1 MRYFKILKNFIKK
14 NKEQEEEQHEEESL
28 QDHEMYVS
36 DDDVSATIEIRLN
49 SQSGDFNVVVGVNEV
64 DLDCSKNLALVLY
77 MLNSGH
83 LAEYFTQAYEN
94 WSEGDVARKVFIKD
108 LFLNWIINKETYSE
122 KKDKLAIA
130 PADVFNFSDYVDK

>member
-14 NKEQEEEQHEEESL
+14 NKEEESI
-28 QDHEMYVS
+28 QDDEMYVS
-36 DDDVSATIEIRLN
+36 DENVSATIEIRLD
-49 SQSGDFNVVVGVNEV
+49 SQTGDFNVVVGVHEV
-64 DLDCSKNLALVLY
+64 DLECSRSLGLVLY

-83 LAEYFTQAYEN
+83 LSEYFTQAYEN
-94 WSEGDVARKVFIKD
+94 WSEGDVSRKVFTND

-130 PADVFNFSDYVDK
+130 PADVFKFSDYVDK

>member
-14 NKEQEEEQHEEESL
+14 DKGQEPEEHPVE
-28 QDHEMYVS
+28 DHEMYVS
-36 DDDVSATIEIRLN
+36 DNDVSATIEIRLD

-64 DLDCSKNLALVLY
+64 DLECSKNLALVLY
-77 MLNSGH
+77 MLNSGN

-94 WSEGDVARKVFIKD
+94 WCEGDASRQAFTKD

-130 PADVFNFSDYVDK
+130 PADVFRFSDYVDK

>member
-14 NKEQEEEQHEEESL
+14 NKEEQHEEGSI
-28 QDHEMYVS
+28 QDDEMYVS
-36 DDDVSATIEIRLN
+36 DENVSATIEIRLD
-49 SQSGDFNVVVGVNEV
+49 SQTGDFNVVVGVHEI
-64 DLDCSKNLALVLY
+64 DLECSKSLGLVLY

-83 LAEYFTQAYEN
+83 LSEYFTQAYEN
-94 WSEGDVARKVFIKD
+94 WSEGDISRKVFTKD

>member
-14 NKEQEEEQHEEESL
+14 NKEEEQYEEESV

-36 DDDVSATIEIRLN
+36 DDNASATIEIRLD
-49 SQSGDFNVVVGVNEV
+49 SQTGDFNVVVGVNEV
-64 DLDCSKNLALVLY
+64 NLDCSKNLALVLY

-83 LAEYFTQAYEN
+83 LSEYFTQAYEN

-130 PADVFNFSDYVDK
+130 PADVFKFSDHVDK

>member
-1 MRYFKILKNFIKK
+1 MVVLLPLCIAA
-14 NKEQEEEQHEEESL
+14 
-28 QDHEMYVS
+28 
-36 DDDVSATIEIRLN
+36 ATIT
-49 SQSGDFNVVVGVNEV
+49 DFNVVVGVNEV
-64 DLDCSKNLALVLY
+64 DLDCSKNLGLVLY

-122 KKDKLAIA
+122 KKK
-130 PADVFNFSDYVDK
+130 S

>member
-14 NKEQEEEQHEEESL
+14 NKEEEQYEEESV

-36 DDDVSATIEIRLN
+36 DENVSATIEIRLD
-49 SQSGDFNVVVGVNEV
+49 SQTGDFNVVVGVSEV
-64 DLDCSKNLALVLY
+64 DLECSKNLALVLY

-83 LAEYFTQAYEN
+83 LSEYFTQAYEN
-94 WSEGDVARKVFIKD
+94 WSADDPSRQVFIKD

-130 PADVFNFSDYVDK
+130 PADVFSFSDYVDK